1 LTHTDPDRELRI
13 VTAEPNAP
21 LPFAEE
27 TARCR
32 AAQAAWAERSPRDR
46 CRPLRA
52 VRALLVR
59 DAARLCEAVAQDIHR
74 IPDEVLGSDLLP
86 TADACAWLA
95 RHAPRLLAPRRV
107 SRSERPWWLF
117 GNRDTIH
124 RRPWGVVG
132 IIGTWNYPIFLNA
145 TQIAHALTAGNG
157 VLWKPSE
164 LGATSAALVHALFL
178 EAGYPP
184 DLLQRLPATREAGPL
199 VAEADI
205 DYVVFTGS
213 AGVGRALARRLGER
227 LIPSALELSGCD
239 ALIVADDADATLA
252 ARAAWFGVTLNHG
265 QTCLA
270 VRRVFV
276 TPTQHEAFLAELHR
290 LSQTASPRPLALPAQ
305 AQQLRQLVDDA
316 LARGARLLTE
326 PPPALDDHRAI
337 RPVVLV
343 GATADMAV
351 CREAAFSP
359 ILAVLAVPDMATALA
374 ENARCPYAL
383 GASIF
388 TRNPRWA
395 ESIAARLGSGVVTI
409 NDCIVP
415 TAHPATPFG
424 GRKQSGWGTTQ
435 GPDGLLGMTVPQ
447 VVSVRGL
454 SFYPHYDTDP
464 AKAAATAQIMH
475 GLLAAGHA
483 ASLGQRLAGFWRML
497 RGMARAR

>member
-1 LTHTDPDRELRI
+1 LTRTDPDRELRT

-343 GATADMAV
+343 GGRPPTWPF
-351 CREAAFSP
+351 AARRPSP
-359 ILAVLAVPDMATALA
+359 RSWRCC
-374 ENARCPYAL
+374 RCPTWPPPWRRMLAARMRWGPASSPATHAGPSPSPPAWGRASSPSTIASCPPPTRL
-383 GASIF
+383 PPSAGASSPAGA
-388 TRNPRWA
+388 PR
-395 ESIAARLGSGVVTI
+395 
-409 NDCIVP
+409 
-415 TAHPATPFG
+415 
-424 GRKQSGWGTTQ
+424 K
-435 GPDGLLGMTVPQ
+435 
-447 VVSVRGL
+447 
-454 SFYPHYDTDP
+454 
-464 AKAAATAQIMH
+464 
-475 GLLAAGHA
+475 
-483 ASLGQRLAGFWRML
+483 GQ
-497 RGMARAR
+497 MAC

>member
-1 LTHTDPDRELRI
+1 M
-13 VTAEPNAP
+13 TAEPTTP
-21 LPFAEE
+21 LPFADE
-27 TARCR
+27 ASRCR
-32 AAQAAWAERSPRDR
+32 AAQARWASRPVRDR

-59 DAARLCEAVAQDIHR
+59 DAARLCEAVAKDIRR
-74 IPDEVLGSDLLP
+74 IPEEVLGSDILP

-95 RHAPRLLAPRRV
+95 GQAPRLLAPRRV
-107 SRSERPWWLF
+107 SSSERPLWLF

-164 LGATSAALVHALFL
+164 LAATSAELLHGLFI
-178 EAGYPP
+178 EAGYPA
-184 DLLQRLPATREAGPL
+184 DLLHRLPATREAGPL
-199 VAEADI
+199 LAEADV

-213 AGVGRALARRLGER
+213 ASVGRTLARRLGER
-227 LIPSALELSGCD
+227 LIPSTLELSGCD
-239 ALIVADDADATLA
+239 AMVVADDADATLA
-252 ARAAWFGVTLNHG
+252 ARAAWFGFTLNNG

-276 TPTQHEAFLAELHR
+276 TPARQDPFLAELGR
-290 LSQTASPRPLALPAQ
+290 LSQIGQPRPLAMPAQ
-305 AQQLRQLVDDA
+305 LQQLRQLVDDA
-316 LARGARLLTE
+316 LAHGARLLTE
-326 PPPALDDHRAI
+326 PPPTTDDHTAV
-337 RPVVLV
+337 RPVVIV
-343 GATADMAV
+343 NATAEMAV
-351 CREAAFSP
+351 CREAAFAP
-359 ILAVLAVPDMATALA
+359 ILAVVPVPDIAAALA
-374 ENARCPYAL
+374 ANARCPYAL
-383 GASIF
+383 GASVF

-395 ESIAARLGSGVVTI
+395 ESIAEQLGSGVVTV

-435 GPDGLLGMTVPQ
+435 GPEGLLGMTVPQ

-454 SFYPHYDTDP
+454 SFHPHYASDP
-464 AKAAATAQIMH
+464 AQVAATAQIMH

-483 ASLGQRLAGFWRML
+483 DSLGQRLAGFWRML
-497 RGMARAR
+497 RGTAKAR